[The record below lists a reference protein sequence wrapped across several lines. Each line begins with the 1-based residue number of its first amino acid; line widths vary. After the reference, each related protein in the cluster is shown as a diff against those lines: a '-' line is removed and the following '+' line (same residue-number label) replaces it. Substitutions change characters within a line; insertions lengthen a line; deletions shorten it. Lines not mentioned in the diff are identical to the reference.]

1 MHWPLSTVYFIM
13 RIVFHTFCPN
23 VVSYLYL
30 LCILIHL
37 LFIFIHVLFI
47 FIHVLSIFIHFFQSN
62 FQAENY
68 LWPLRIVAQFFSKSE
83 ITTKNVWRVSSAI
96 SYFFKNGPSQASFPF
111 IFVFSNKQ
119 YNFDKK

>member
-1 MHWPLSTVYFIM
+1 MHWPLSTVDFIM

-37 LFIFIHVLFI
+37 LFI

-96 SYFFKNGPSQASFPF
+96 SYFF
-111 IFVFSNKQ
+111 
-119 YNFDKK
+119 